1 MRPRNLEEYSGQQ
14 HLLGPGKP
22 LRVQIERDD
31 PSSMILWGPP
41 GSGKTTL
48 AKIIAETTQASFIE
62 FSAVMSGIKEIKQV
76 MVAAAQA
83 AEMHSR
89 TILFVDE
96 IHRFNKAQQDAF
108 LPYVERGTIRL
119 IGATTENPS
128 FEIISA
134 LLSRCRVYV
143 LHPLSEEHIAHLLRR
158 ALEDTERGLGS
169 LNLTADDDA
178 LALIAS
184 YSSGD
189 CRAAYNT
196 LEVAAQ
202 LAQDSNSRS
211 PYPKNL
217 GVTGRHSKEGTVSGH
232 DFSPFETPETQDGN
246 ESGHDFS
253 PSETPEPQDG
263 NESGHDMPGSN
274 TTGLCR
280 ADAASLPE
288 TARLNERNESGHD
301 MPGSNTTGLCRAD
314 ASSIP
319 ETARLNERNE
329 SGHDFSRADRVQFDD
344 RALAPEAQPQP
355 RNRITKEIATEAVQQ
370 RVLMYDKNGEEH
382 YNLISALHK
391 SVRNSDPDAA
401 LYWLARMFA
410 AGEDP
415 LYLARRVVRM
425 AVEDI
430 GLAAPEALNLCLSAK
445 EAIDFLGSP
454 EGDLALAEAVVYLCL
469 APKSN
474 SVYTA
479 YSAVQA
485 EIEQTRQEPVPLHLR
500 NAPTRLMKE
509 LEYGKGYLYAHDEEG
524 KVADMD
530 CLPDS
535 LRGRT
540 YYKPTQEGREK
551 LLAQRL
557 DAIRNL
563 RLRKHGGD

>member
-1 MRPRNLEEYSGQQ
+1 MRPRSLEEYVGQE

-31 PSSMILWGPP
+31 SGSMIFWGPP
-41 GSGKTTL
+41 GVGKTTL
-48 AKIIAETTQASFIE
+48 AKIIAETTKATFIE

-76 MVAAAQA
+76 MASAAQA
-83 AEMHSR
+83 AEYHSR
-89 TILFVDE
+89 TILFIDE

-143 LHPLSEEHIAHLLRR
+143 LQSLAEEQIAALLRR
-158 ALEDTERGLGS
+158 ALEDTVRGLGGKG
-169 LNLTADDDA
+169 LTADDEA
-178 LALIAS
+178 LTLIAG

-202 LAQDSNSRS
+202 LAE
-211 PYPKNL
+211 
-217 GVTGRHSKEGTVSGH
+217 EGAKH
-232 DFSPFETPETQDGN
+232 IDKAIA
-246 ESGHDFS
+246 
-253 PSETPEPQDG
+253 
-263 NESGHDMPGSN
+263 
-274 TTGLCR
+274 
-280 ADAASLPE
+280 ADA
-288 TARLNERNESGHD
+288 
-301 MPGSNTTGLCRAD
+301 
-314 ASSIP
+314 I
-319 ETARLNERNE
+319 
-329 SGHDFSRADRVQFDD
+329 
-344 RALAPEAQPQP
+344 
-355 RNRITKEIATEAVQQ
+355 QQ
-370 RVLMYDKNGEEH
+370 RVLVYDKSGEEH

-474 SVYTA
+474 AVYTA
-479 YSAVQA
+479 YGAVLG
-485 EIEQTRQEPVPLHLR
+485 EVEHTRQEPVPLHLR

-509 LEYGKGYLYAHDEEG
+509 LGYAKGYRYAHDEEDRI
-524 KVADMD
+524 ADMD

-535 LRGRT
+535 LKGRS
-540 YYKPTQEGREK
+540 YYHPTQEGREK
-551 LLAQRL
+551 LLAQRMEE
-557 DAIRNL
+557 IRQL
-563 RLRKHGGD
+563 RTKKRNHDSLPD

>member
-1 MRPRNLEEYSGQQ
+1 MSLFDGEPEGPKGLPRTAPLAERMRPRSLEELSGQE
-14 HLLGPGKP
+14 HLVGPGKP
-22 LRVQIERDD
+22 LRVQIEHDD
-31 PSSMILWGPP
+31 SGSMILWGPP
-41 GSGKTTL
+41 GVGKTTL
-48 AKIIAETTQASFIE
+48 AKIIAETTKASFVE

-83 AEMHSR
+83 SEMHSR

-143 LHPLSEEHIAHLLRR
+143 LEPLTEEQITALLRR
-158 ALEDTERGLGS
+158 AVEDRERGLGA
-169 LNLTADDDA
+169 LELTADDDA
-178 LALIAS
+178 LDLIAS

-189 CRAAYNT
+189 CRNAYNT

-202 LAQDSNSRS
+202 LAVD
-211 PYPKNL
+211 PAK
-217 GVTGRHSKEGTVSGH
+217 
-232 DFSPFETPETQDGN
+232 
-246 ESGHDFS
+246 
-253 PSETPEPQDG
+253 
-263 NESGHDMPGSN
+263 PG
-274 TTGLCR
+274 
-280 ADAASLPE
+280 AKHIDK
-288 TARLNERNESGHD
+288 
-301 MPGSNTTGLCRAD
+301 
-314 ASSIP
+314 
-319 ETARLNERNE
+319 
-329 SGHDFSRADRVQFDD
+329 
-344 RALAPEAQPQP
+344 ALAGMA
-355 RNRITKEIATEAVQQ
+355 IQQ
-370 RVLMYDKNGEEH
+370 RVLMYDKSGEEH

-445 EAIDFLGSP
+445 QAMEFLGSP
-454 EGDLALAEAVVYLCL
+454 EGDLALAEAVVYLSL

-479 YSAVQA
+479 YAAVQQ
-485 EIEQTRQEPVPLHLR
+485 EIEHTRQEPVPLHLR

-509 LEYGKGYLYAHDEEG
+509 LDYGKGYIYAHDEEG
-524 KVADMD
+524 RVADMD

-535 LRGRT
+535 LKGRS

-551 LLAQRL
+551 LLAQRMEE
-557 DAIRNL
+557 IR
-563 RLRKHGGD
+563 RIRAEKRGVIPEK

>member
-1 MRPRNLEEYSGQQ
+1 MRPRSLEEFSGQE
-14 HLLGPGKP
+14 HLVGPGKP
-22 LRVQIERDD
+22 LRLQIERDGLD
-31 PSSMILWGPP
+31 ASGSGSMILWGPP
-41 GSGKTTL
+41 GVGKTTL
-48 AKIIAETTQASFIE
+48 AKIIAETTRASFIE

-76 MVAAAQA
+76 MAAAAQA
-83 AEMHSR
+83 SQMHSR

-143 LHPLSEEHIAHLLRR
+143 LQPLTQQQISALLRR
-158 ALEDTERGLGS
+158 ALEDKERGLGE
-169 LNLTADDDA
+169 LEITADDDA
-178 LALIAS
+178 LDLIAS

-189 CRAAYNT
+189 CRSAYNT

-202 LAQDSNSRS
+202 LA
-211 PYPKNL
+211 
-217 GVTGRHSKEGTVSGH
+217 VEGKKHIDKTI
-232 DFSPFETPETQDGN
+232 
-246 ESGHDFS
+246 
-253 PSETPEPQDG
+253 
-263 NESGHDMPGSN
+263 
-274 TTGLCR
+274 
-280 ADAASLPE
+280 AS
-288 TARLNERNESGHD
+288 
-301 MPGSNTTGLCRAD
+301 
-314 ASSIP
+314 
-319 ETARLNERNE
+319 
-329 SGHDFSRADRVQFDD
+329 
-344 RALAPEAQPQP
+344 
-355 RNRITKEIATEAVQQ
+355 EAVQQ
-370 RVLMYDKNGEEH
+370 RVLMYDKSGEEH

-454 EGDLALAEAVVYLCL
+454 EGDLALAEAVVYLSL

-479 YSAVQA
+479 YGAVQQ

-500 NAPTRLMKE
+500 NAPTKLMKE
-509 LEYGKGYLYAHDEEG
+509 LDYGKSYRYAHDEAG
-524 KVADMD
+524 RVADMD

-535 LRGRT
+535 LKGRS

-551 LLAQRL
+551 LLAQRMEE
-557 DAIRNL
+557 IR
-563 RLRKHGGD
+563 RIRSTKRTGG

>member
-1 MRPRNLEEYSGQQ
+1 MSLFDGEPEGPQGLPRTAPLAERMRPRSLEELSGQE
-14 HLLGPGKP
+14 HLVGPGKP

-31 PSSMILWGPP
+31 SGSMILWGPP
-41 GSGKTTL
+41 GVGKTTL
-48 AKIIAETTQASFIE
+48 AKIVAETTKASFIE

-83 AEMHSR
+83 SQMHSR

-143 LHPLSEEHIAHLLRR
+143 LEPLTEKQITALLRR
-158 ALEDTERGLGS
+158 AVEDRERGLGA
-169 LNLTADDDA
+169 LELTADDDA
-178 LALIAS
+178 LELIAS

-189 CRAAYNT
+189 CRNAYNT

-202 LAQDSNSRS
+202 LALEPVQHRRETEGGGDFNPRTGPTEST
-211 PYPKNL
+211 
-217 GVTGRHSKEGTVSGH
+217 GTGRDGFQTIRLAAEVS
-232 DFSPFETPETQDGN
+232 
-246 ESGHDFS
+246 
-253 PSETPEPQDG
+253 
-263 NESGHDMPGSN
+263 
-274 TTGLCR
+274 
-280 ADAASLPE
+280 AV
-288 TARLNERNESGHD
+288 
-301 MPGSNTTGLCRAD
+301 
-314 ASSIP
+314 
-319 ETARLNERNE
+319 
-329 SGHDFSRADRVQFDD
+329 SGHDFSRAENAGISSG
-344 RALAPEAQPQP
+344 ALAPEGGSSTGLTESPSASAASKP
-355 RNRITKEIATEAVQQ
+355 TKHIDKTLAAEAIQQ
-370 RVLMYDKNGEEH
+370 RVLVYDKSGEEH

-445 EAIDFLGSP
+445 QAMEFLGSP
-454 EGDLALAEAVVYLCL
+454 EGDLALAEAVVYLSL

-479 YSAVQA
+479 YGAVQQ
-485 EIEQTRQEPVPLHLR
+485 EIEHTRQEPVPLHLR

-509 LEYGKGYLYAHDEEG
+509 LDYGKGYLYAHDEEG
-524 KVADMD
+524 RVADMD

-535 LRGRT
+535 LRGHS
-540 YYKPTQEGREK
+540 YYQPTQEGREK
-551 LLAQRL
+551 LLAQRMEE
-557 DAIRNL
+557 IR
-563 RLRKHGGD
+563 RIRAGKHGGA